1 MRVNVGDVLRF
12 TGHKVGAAEHHAEVV
27 EVLGD
32 GGEPPY
38 RVRYEDGHMTE
49 IFPGADCVVG
59 DSAHLRPPHAP
70 APAAPEQP

>member
-12 TGHKVGAAEHHAEVV
+12 TGRRVGAAEHHAEVV

-38 RVRYEDGHMTE
+38 RVRYEDGRVTE
-49 IFPGADCVVG
+49 VFPGADCVAG
-59 DSAHLRPPHAP
+59 DSAHPGSPHAP
-70 APAAPEQP
+70 TPAAPEQP